1 MVCIVNYLAGV
12 DEAGLGPILG
22 PLVVGGVTMAGPEG
36 TAPWRLLQ
44 NHVTKLKYKKGKV
57 RVADSK
63 KVNQGPHGLL
73 RLEETALV
81 FWTALHGQPP
91 KSLHEWLQL
100 LGHDLEPLQRCPWYE
115 DLELRLP
122 RQADHYWISLTGEMV
137 ARALRK
143 GDCQLLD
150 IAVRAVDVEEWN
162 VLIADTDNKSK
173 AHFHAYAEVLG
184 HLLRGLFGRVGKD
197 DACHLVAD
205 RCGGRSHY
213 QHDLQRLCPEAK
225 VRILKEV
232 PGSSSYNLHQQAGD
246 ITVTFAERAEDRAFP
261 TALASCCAKYLREL
275 MVECINRW
283 FQARVPDLKPTA
295 GYYVDG
301 HRFLTDIEEQVAA
314 LALPRHRLVR
324 VR

>member
-1 MVCIVNYLAGV
+1 MNYLAGV

-44 NHVTKLKYKKGKV
+44 RHVSKLKHKAGKV

-63 KVNQGPHGLL
+63 KVNQGPHGLQ

-81 FWTALHGQPP
+81 FWTALHGEPP
-91 KSLHEWLQL
+91 KTLAEWLTA
-100 LGHDLEPLQRCPWYE
+100 LGHDMAPLQRCPWYE
-115 DLELRLP
+115 DLELELP
-122 RQADHYWISLTGEMV
+122 RRADRDWISLTGELV
-137 ARALRK
+137 ARALRRAE
-143 GDCQLLD
+143 CELLD

-162 VLIADTDNKSK
+162 GLIADTDNKSK
-173 AHFHAYAEVLG
+173 AHFHAYSEVLG
-184 HLLRGLFGRVGKD
+184 HLLLGLFPRVGKD

-205 RCGGRSHY
+205 RCGGRMHY
-213 QHDLQRLCPEAK
+213 KRDLERLCPDSKIQVLGEASGK
-225 VRILKEV
+225 
-232 PGSSSYNLHQQAGD
+232 SSYQLLQQGGD

-283 FQARVPDLKPTA
+283 FARHCPDLKPTA

-301 HRFLTDIEEQVAA
+301 HRFLNDVQPQIEA
-314 LALPRHRLVR
+314 LGLPRHRLVR

>member
-1 MVCIVNYLAGV
+1 VNYLAGV

-44 NHVTKLKYKKGKV
+44 RHVSKLKHVKGKV

-63 KVNQGPHGLL
+63 KVNSGPHGLL

-81 FWTALHGQPP
+81 FWTALHGEPP
-91 KSLHEWLQL
+91 VSLADWLVT
-100 LGHDLEPLQRCPWYE
+100 LGHDLEPLRRCPWYE
-115 DLELRLP
+115 ELSLQLP
-122 RQADHYWISLTGEMV
+122 RVADRDWLSLTGELV

-143 GDCQLLD
+143 GDTELLD

-173 AHFHAYAEVLG
+173 AHFHAYSEVLG
-184 HLLRGLFGRVGKD
+184 DLIGKLFPRIGAD
-197 DACHLVAD
+197 DACQLVAD
-205 RCGGRSHY
+205 RCGGRMHY
-213 QHDLQRLCPEAK
+213 RNDLARLCPDVD
-225 VRILKEV
+225 VRILDEK
-232 PGSSSYNLHQQAGD
+232 PGKSVYRLRQDQRD
-246 ITVTFAERAEDRAFP
+246 VTVTFAERAEDRAFP
-261 TALASCCAKYLREL
+261 TALASCFAKYLREL
-275 MVECINRW
+275 MVECLNRW
-283 FQARVPDLKPTA
+283 FQSRVPDLKPTA

-301 HRFLTDIEEQVAA
+301 HRFLEDIQPQIDA
-314 LALPRHRLVR
+314 LSLPRHRLVR